1 MFMAGQGAM
10 TRPAFAPVKPCDPEL
25 PKAAV
30 RRLINQ
36 AGGVPRAAVRVDRAP
51 ATVYAWADPGVPEE
65 ISFAHAAALTGPAS
79 PAAAEYLAGL
89 AGGIFQPIA
98 CADSDIQALT
108 ADAARQH
115 GEAIAAVVT
124 ALADQKIDAKEARAA
139 LVETDQAIAAMCGL
153 RGRLLEIIARE

>member
-1 MFMAGQGAM
+1 MRWPIPASTTRSRSPAWPRSLGG
-10 TRPAFAPVKPCDPEL
+10 TRPL
-25 PKAAV
+25 Q
-30 RRLINQ
+30 RNIS
-36 AGGVPRAAVRVDRAP
+36 RA
-51 ATVYAWADPGVPEE
+51 
-65 ISFAHAAALTGPAS
+65 
-79 PAAAEYLAGL
+79 L

-98 CADSDIQALT
+98 CREGDVQALT

-153 RGRLLEIIARE
+153 RGRLLETIGRE